1 MFTDCFLFIMFIMR
15 FFRVAILIGFM
26 IHCYHVQLRM
36 FGTASFLLFSVLS
49 DSGIDL
55 RPTVFQWVFRRTS
68 LYVKSVSYLV
78 HVL

>member
-1 MFTDCFLFIMFIMR
+1 MR
-15 FFRVAILIGFM
+15 SFRVAILIGSM

-36 FGTASFLLFSVLS
+36 FVTASFLLFSVLS

-55 RPTVFQWVFRRTS
+55 RPSVFQWVFGRTS

>member
-1 MFTDCFLFIMFIMR
+1 MR
-15 FFRVAILIGFM
+15 SVIFQGSS
-26 IHCYHVQLRM
+26 CYHVQLRM

-55 RPTVFQWVFRRTS
+55 RLTVFQWVFIRTS
-68 LYVKSVSYLV
+68 LYVKSVSYMV

>member
-1 MFTDCFLFIMFIMR
+1 MR
-15 FFRVAILIGFM
+15 SVIFQGSS
-26 IHCYHVQLRM
+26 CYHVQLRM

-55 RPTVFQWVFRRTS
+55 RPTVFQWVFVRTS
-68 LYVKSVSYLV
+68 LYVKSVSYMV